1 MSEVINIFKSLGAD
15 ETIFQQFVIFFIVF
29 AILKPLL
36 FDKILEVLKLRED
49 KTVNLQDLS
58 GQKFTKA
65 ENMAK
70 EYSTK
75 ISDAQNNIFEEIKT
89 KKIKITQT
97 ENDKIHKFR
106 NDLEKSMDEKR
117 QEFKVLL
124 DNKRKDVLSESEG
137 LSDELVEKLV

>member
-15 ETIFQQFVIFFIVF
+15 ETIFQQFVIFLAVF

-36 FDKILEVLKLRED
+36 FDKILEVLTLRED

-58 GQKFTKA
+58 GQKFIKA

-75 ISDAQNNIFEEIKT
+75 ISDAQNNIFEEIKI

-97 ENDKIHKFR
+97 ENDKVNIFR
-106 NDLEKSMDEKR
+106 NDLEKSMDKKR
-117 QEFKVLL
+117 QEFKILL

-137 LSDELVEKLV
+137 LSDDLVEKLV

>member
-1 MSEVINIFKSLGAD
+1 MNEVINIFKSLGAD
-15 ETIFQQFVIFFIVF
+15 ETIFQQFVIFLVVF

-36 FDKILEVLKLRED
+36 FDKILEVLTLRED

-58 GQKFTKA
+58 GQKFIKA

-70 EYSTK
+70 EYSAK

-97 ENDKIHKFR
+97 ENDKIHTFR
-106 NDLEKSMDEKR
+106 NELEKSMDEKR
-117 QEFKVLL
+117 QEFKILL
-124 DNKRKDVLSESEG
+124 DNKRKAVLSESEG
-137 LSDELVEKLV
+137 LSDDLVEKLV

>member
-1 MSEVINIFKSLGAD
+1 MNEVINIFKSLGAD
-15 ETIFQQFVIFFIVF
+15 ETIFQQFIIFLVIFG
-29 AILKPLL
+29 ILKPLL
-36 FDKILEVLKLRED
+36 FDKILEVLTIRED

-58 GQKFTKA
+58 GQKFIKA

-70 EYSTK
+70 EYSAK

-97 ENDKIHKFR
+97 ENDKIHTFR
-106 NDLEKSMDEKR
+106 NELEKSMDEKR
-117 QEFKVLL
+117 NEFKILL

-137 LSDELVEKLV
+137 LSDDLVEKLV

>member
-1 MSEVINIFKSLGAD
+1 M
-15 ETIFQQFVIFFIVF
+15 
-29 AILKPLL
+29 L
-36 FDKILEVLKLRED
+36 FDKILEVLTLRED

-58 GQKFTKA
+58 GKKFTKA

-97 ENDKIHKFR
+97 ENDKINTFR
-106 NDLEKSMDEKR
+106 NDLEKSMDKKR
-117 QEFKVLL
+117 EEFKILL
-124 DNKRKDVLSESEG
+124 ENKRKDVLSESEG
-137 LSDELVEKLV
+137 LSDDLVEKLV